1 MGGNLTGNLVE
12 RNYMVVRKTQWLG
25 ASLAI
30 ATLLAGAQAVHAQEV
45 QSELRSQRYQDEY
58 PTVQD
63 EILDTFFTNSGDF
76 YRNTGFLGTVTTFL
90 GPFPEN
96 NIARDADATI
106 ELVQELQEIQSTSDP
121 TIRTVDLDNPFG
133 TSLLLLPPYE
143 APVPSPR
150 PAYIP
155 PIQGPASSP
164 PPPARGPV
172 RGLY

>member
-1 MGGNLTGNLVE
+1 
-12 RNYMVVRKTQWLG
+12 MVVRKTQWLG

-30 ATLLAGAQAVHAQEV
+30 ATILAGTQAVQAQEV
-45 QSELRSQRYQDEY
+45 QSDVRSQRNQNEY

-63 EILDTFFTNSGDF
+63 EILDTFFTNSGDY
-76 YRNTGFLGTVTTFL
+76 YRNSGFLGTLTTFF

-96 NIARDADATI
+96 NIARDTSATI

-121 TIRTVDLDNPFG
+121 LLRTVDLDNPFG

-155 PIQGPASSP
+155 PAIQGPASAP
-164 PPPARGPV
+164 PPPTRGPV

>member
-1 MGGNLTGNLVE
+1 MGGNLKGNLVE
-12 RNYMVVRKTQWLG
+12 GIMMVVRTSQWLG

-30 ATLLAGAQAVHAQEV
+30 ATMLAGTQAVQAQDA
-45 QSELRSQRYQDEY
+45 QRGLRSQQLEQY

-63 EILDTFFTNSGDF
+63 EILDTFFTDSGDF
-76 YRNTGFLGTVTTFL
+76 YRNTGVLGTVTTFF

-96 NIARDADATI
+96 NIARDAQATYELI
-106 ELVQELQEIQSTSDP
+106 EELQDLQATNDP
-121 TIRTVDLDNPFG
+121 LLRTVDLDNPFG
-133 TSLLLLPPYE
+133 TSLLLLSPYE

-155 PIQGPASSP
+155 AIQGPSSSP
-164 PPPARGPV
+164 PPPRRGPV